1 MRREQE
7 TYYWKDSLEKEMD
20 FIIRDGL
27 RVKELIQV
35 CYKLEDEKTV
45 KREVSSL
52 IKAMNEFELIEGTI
66 ITGDYEGI
74 QISNNIVF
82 V

>member
-1 MRREQE
+1 V
-7 TYYWKDSLEKEMD
+7 D
-20 FIIRDGL
+20 FIIKDGL

-52 IKAMNEFELIEGTI
+52 IKAMNEFELNEGTI
-66 ITGDYEGI
+66 ITGDYEGGEEI
-74 QISNNIVF
+74 NGKKINYTPLWKWLLSKE
-82 V
+82 